1 MEARTGLAL
10 ERAATLPA
18 CRRHLIAAACA
29 VVGPKIA
36 RAPATRCRRSG
47 HLSGGTLPELAAL
60 ARRGPNLMRS
70 GYIRWHSEVR
80 TESSKSHGQTR
91 QHRRIPVALLVVDR
105 LRLAVARSERGKVR
119 REGRMLDRHLHI
131 GHHRRDGRHIAW
143 QAFRKLSR
151 FDIRRDPVTRKHS
164 SESAHPGVGQ
174 S

>member
-1 MEARTGLAL
+1 METRTGLAL

-70 GYIRWHSEVR
+70 GYIRN
-80 TESSKSHGQTR
+80 
-91 QHRRIPVALLVVDR
+91 
-105 LRLAVARSERGKVR
+105 
-119 REGRMLDRHLHI
+119 
-131 GHHRRDGRHIAW
+131 
-143 QAFRKLSR
+143 
-151 FDIRRDPVTRKHS
+151 
-164 SESAHPGVGQ
+164 HPP
-174 S
+174 SPTSF